1 MNYHF
6 FPELVCKTK
15 KKRPFYIDHM
25 LKAPRGKVRALFSN
39 SLSTT
44 SLICPYNWPAYLL
57 GFLFYLLRQSLGLQI
72 QFAMQYVIWH
82 LRYTSLKIDNY
93 TASKHFALCLC

>member
-1 MNYHF
+1 MTLTMNYHF

-15 KKRPFYIDHM
+15 KKRPFYIDHA
-25 LKAPRGKVRALFSN
+25 LKSSARKGSRTISS

-57 GFLFYLLRQSLGLQI
+57 GFLFYLLRQKSW
-72 QFAMQYVIWH
+72 FA
-82 LRYTSLKIDNY
+82 TSVCNAVCDM
-93 TASKHFALCLC
+93 ASEIYILENR

>member
-1 MNYHF
+1 MTLTMNYHF

-57 GFLFYLLRQSLGLQI
+57 GFLFYLLRQKSW
-72 QFAMQYVIWH
+72 FA
-82 LRYTSLKIDNY
+82 TSVCNAVCDMTSEIYILENR
-93 TASKHFALCLC
+93 